1 MLVAQ
6 GWKIYLSVQKMQVQS
21 LSQEDPIEK
30 KMAAHSRILAWE
42 IPWTGEPGGLQSM
55 RLQRVGYA
63 LVTKQEQQ
71 EYIHSWVEMW
81 TRIFRWLNICRYFT
95 FLQNLNV
102 NTFLIDLKLQLNKNF
117 SMILWKKILSFE
129 LCWKL
134 MFAGLS

>member
-1 MLVAQ
+1 MVAQ
-6 GWKIYLSVQKMQVQS
+6 GWRIYLSMQKMQVQS

-63 LVTKQEQQ
+63 LVTKQEQR

>member
-6 GWKIYLSVQKMQVQS
+6 GWRIYLSMQKMQVRS

-30 KMAAHSRILAWE
+30 KMAAHSSILAWE

-63 LVTKQEQQ
+63 LVTKQEQR
-71 EYIHSWVEMW
+71 EYIHSWMEMW